1 MSIIWVDDSVHS
13 SSDSRPDSL
22 IDGQKVRRLEGEDLN
37 LSGSTHTAIAE
48 LQRTYLVNDLRA
60 TSLIAVQ
67 LTF

>member
-1 MSIIWVDDSVHS
+1 MSTIWVDNSVHS
-13 SSDSRPDSL
+13 SSDSL

-48 LQRTYLVNDLRA
+48 LQSTYLVNDLRA
-60 TSLIAVQ
+60 TSLTAVQ